1 MTTQHTTEP
10 HSPLSILLDPHNPR
24 LSQVEEGQ
32 SQPSLL
38 QTMLTRFK
46 LEELAESIVATG
58 YVPFDPLIAF
68 RDGSDIYVLEG
79 NRRIAAL
86 KLLLDPNLA
95 PEKYR
100 ARWQQLQG
108 ELTEERRTTIASI
121 DLAVF
126 PDRNDVDLEAYI
138 GFRHVTGV
146 LQWPALEKASFIAH
160 LVDRGW
166 DYRTIAERLGS
177 YPKTV
182 ERHYVG
188 HSLVEQARSL
198 ALPGAEEMAG
208 AFGVL
213 MRSLQSPGVLA
224 FLGISFPGDPSKSKS
239 PIPDEKGSDFALFV
253 KWTFGTNDIARIL
266 PDSRRLTD
274 WGKILSSPEAVSYL
288 KRTSSPS
295 FDRAWFRS
303 GGESESL
310 TDSLL
315 RAVDALEAS
324 IPLVPLHKD
333 DPAIGRAVERCADFV
348 ALLLRDFPD
357 TKKRLC
363 GP

>member
-1 MTTQHTTEP
+1 MTTQQATEQ

-24 LSQVEEGQ
+24 LSHAEEGQ
-32 SQPSLL
+32 PQPNLL

-86 KLLLDPNLA
+86 KLLLDPTLA
-95 PEKYR
+95 PERHR
-100 ARWQQLQG
+100 ARWLQLQA
-108 ELTEERRTTIASI
+108 ELTAERRATFATVELTI
-121 DLAVF
+121 F

-146 LQWPALEKASFIAH
+146 LQWPALEKANFIAH

-188 HSLVEQARSL
+188 RCLVEQARSL
-198 ALPGAEEMAG
+198 TLPGAEQMAG

-213 MRSLQSPGVLA
+213 MRSLQSPGIVA
-224 FLGISFPGDPSKSKS
+224 FLGLSFPGDPAKSKP
-239 PIPDEKGSDFALFV
+239 PIPDEKTSELALFV
-253 KWTFGTNDIARIL
+253 KWTFGTEDMARVL

-315 RAVDALEAS
+315 QAADALEAS
-324 IPLVPLHKD
+324 IPLVPLHKGD
-333 DPAIGRAVERCADFV
+333 AAIARAVDRCADFV
-348 ALLLRDFPD
+348 ALILRDFPD

-363 GP
+363 GQ